1 LEAQQEIAL
10 TMKHLFL
17 IVTILFSFTG
27 FAQETQIKFTADVD
41 KSKIEW
47 TGKKLTGEHYGEIKL
62 SSGELTLQ
70 NGRLASGKFEMDMT
84 SITCTD
90 ITDAK
95 SNKRLVDHLKSED
108 FFAVNSNPRSLFTIK
123 SIRNKSPNEYEVT
136 GDLTIKGKTHPVTFP
151 VHLTNTNNVLQANG
165 SLTFDRSK
173 YDVRFGSQSFYEN
186 LGDKLVYDDV
196 DITINLVLSR
206 EGSK

>member
-1 LEAQQEIAL
+1 MKPVLLVAIIFYSFVAFSQEGHVKL
-10 TMKHLFL
+10 
-17 IVTILFSFTG
+17 
-27 FAQETQIKFTADVD
+27 TADIT

-62 SSGELTLQ
+62 SSGELVLS
-70 NGRLASGKFEMDMT
+70 NDKLFGGMFEMDMT

-95 SNKRLVDHLKSED
+95 SNKRLVDHFKSDD
-108 FFAVNSNPRSLFTIK
+108 FFSVNRYPRSQFVITSVK
-123 SIRNKSPNEYEVT
+123 NKSRDEYEVT

-151 VHLTNTNNVLQANG
+151 VKLRNTNSEWHADATM
-165 SLTFDRSK
+165 TFDRSK
-173 YDVRFGSQSFYEN
+173 YDVKFGSQSFYEN

-196 DITINLVLSR
+196 DISINLTFTG
-206 EGSK
+206 EEPK